1 MKKRVFFYIFAIVV
15 FGSLL
20 LLTLEYGKELEINK
34 HVNNSSI
41 NLNQSNGESSFFTAI
56 NNFLQ
61 NFHHPLA
68 ILILQ
73 ILSIILV
80 ARLFGWMMTKIGQ
93 PTVIGE
99 IIAGIVLGPSL
110 LGLFFPQF
118 SSFLFPPES
127 LVNLQFLSHIGLILF
142 MFIIGMELDIGI
154 LKKSA
159 HDAIVV
165 SHASIIF
172 PYFLGVVLAYFL
184 YENYAPDNISF
195 TAFALFIGIAMSI
208 TAFPVLARIVQERN
222 LTKDHLGT
230 LAITCAAVDDV
241 TAWSLLAVV
250 IAIVKAGNITGALF
264 TIFFSVL
271 YVLFMLLVVKRLLN
285 RIAQTYFT
293 RETVNKP
300 VLSILFG
307 ILLMSSYMTE
317 VIGIHALFG
326 AFMAGVIIPANQE
339 FRRVLAEKIEDF
351 SLVFLLPLFF
361 VYTGLRT
368 QIGLLNDPSL
378 WIVCLIII
386 AVAVTGKFFGSA
398 IAAKFVG
405 QSWRDSLVLGA
416 LMNTRGL
423 MELVV
428 LNIGYDLGV
437 LTPEIFAMMVL
448 MALITTFMTG
458 PAIDF
463 IDYISKRKKQLKPIV
478 QTTTEDKILISFG
491 PPLAGNRLLLLANQ
505 MVEKQSNEVKI
516 TALHL
521 TPSSDISFKEAEIFE
536 QEGFE
541 PILELSKKLEIKIQ
555 TKYRATNE
563 VSSEIVNT
571 ANEDSYE
578 MLLVGSSKT
587 MFSRDETGGKI
598 KYFFDDC
605 NCSVGVLVDRGFDSI
620 NNVLLIL
627 HEPSDNFLLKYA
639 GKFLKNSASKLSIAD
654 ELNLMKNDDDIF
666 NILKNHSSKE
676 INIQKELNLSESFLN
691 QFDLIL
697 ISLDSWNK
705 IRDINDDWITNS
717 PSILIIN
724 K

>member
-1 MKKRVFFYIFAIVV
+1 
-15 FGSLL
+15 
-20 LLTLEYGKELEINK
+20 
-34 HVNNSSI
+34 
-41 NLNQSNGESSFFTAI
+41 
-56 NNFLQ
+56 
-61 NFHHPLA
+61 
-68 ILILQ
+68 
-73 ILSIILV
+73 
-80 ARLFGWMMTKIGQ
+80 
-93 PTVIGE
+93 
-99 IIAGIVLGPSL
+99 
-110 LGLFFPQF
+110 
-118 SSFLFPPES
+118 
-127 LVNLQFLSHIGLILF
+127 
-142 MFIIGMELDIGI
+142 
-154 LKKSA
+154 
-159 HDAIVV
+159 
-165 SHASIIF
+165 
-172 PYFLGVVLAYFL
+172 
-184 YENYAPDNISF
+184 
-195 TAFALFIGIAMSI
+195 
-208 TAFPVLARIVQERN
+208 
-222 LTKDHLGT
+222 
-230 LAITCAAVDDV
+230 
-241 TAWSLLAVV
+241 
-250 IAIVKAGNITGALF
+250 
-264 TIFFSVL
+264 
-271 YVLFMLLVVKRLLN
+271 
-285 RIAQTYFT
+285 
-293 RETVNKP
+293 
-300 VLSILFG
+300 
-307 ILLMSSYMTE
+307 MTE

-463 IDYISKRKKQLKPIV
+463 IDYISKRKKQLKPIL

-505 MVEKQSNEVKI
+505 MVEKQNNHVDI

-521 TPSSDISFKEAEIFE
+521 TPSSDISFQDAEIFE

-541 PILELSKKLEIKIQ
+541 PILELSKQLDIKIQ

-563 VSSEIVNT
+563 VSNEIVSI
-571 ANEDSYE
+571 ANEDSYD
-578 MLLVGSSKT
+578 MLLVGSSKA

-605 NCSVGVLVDRGFDSI
+605 NCSVGVLVDRGFNSI

-627 HEPSDNFLLKYA
+627 HDPSDNFLLKYA
-639 GKFLKNSASKLSIAD
+639 GKFLNNSASQLSIAD
-654 ELNLMKNDDDIF
+654 ELNLMKDDEPIF
-666 NILKNHSSKE
+666 TIIKNNSSKE
-676 INIQKELNLSESFLN
+676 INIQKELNLSEIFLN

-697 ISLDSWNK
+697 ISLESWNK
-705 IRDINDDWITNS
+705 IRNINDDWITNS
-717 PSILIIN
+717 PTILIIN